1 MEPKEPSGRRAA
13 DTKERI
19 LTTALGLYNQRGVN
33 AVTSRHIAAEMGIS
47 AGNLHYHFPRTDD
60 VILAL
65 YRRLAAG
72 FDDIVQRAGAGFDDE
87 IPQAGADTIAVFAD
101 RSFRLMYNYRF
112 IFLHFVEI
120 ARRIPAVQKHY
131 RALNRRRKKEFLD
144 FFGRQAAE
152 GVFRNDLP
160 AGVWEALV
168 TQFFIVGDFWLSNNE
183 LTEKLKGEAAIV
195 HYRDLFLQTLVPYL
209 AAPPSR

>member
-1 MEPKEPSGRRAA
+1 M

-19 LTTALGLYNQRGVN
+19 LTTALRLYNQRGVN
-33 AVTSRHIAAEMGIS
+33 AITSRHIAAEMGIS
-47 AGNLHYHFPRTDD
+47 GGNLHYHFPHTED

-65 YRRLAAG
+65 YERLAAG
-72 FDDIVQRAGAGFDDE
+72 FDDIMQTAGTA
-87 IPQAGADTIAVFAD
+87 TIATFAD
-101 RSFRLMYNYRF
+101 RSFRLMYDYRF

-120 ARRIPAVQKHY
+120 ARRIPAVQQHY
-131 RALNRRRKKEFLD
+131 ETLTRRREKEFLAL
-144 FFGRQAAE
+144 FGRLVTE

-160 AGVWEALV
+160 DSVWAALV

-183 LTEKLKGEAAIV
+183 LTGGLKGEAAV
-195 HYRDLFLQTLVPYL
+195 THYRDMFLQTLIPYL